1 MCTAM
6 KEWLADERNAGREE
20 GIREGEKRG
29 EKRGEMRGEKIGVKK
44 GENRFARL
52 TAALMASE
60 RLDDLNR
67 AVSDETFRDSLYR
80 EFAL

>member
-6 KEWLADERNAGREE
+6 KEWLADERNAGKQEGREE
-20 GIREGEKRG
+20 GRKEGEKC
-29 EKRGEMRGEKIGVKK
+29 
-44 GENRFARL
+44 GENRFASL
-52 TAALMASE
+52 TAALLALK

-67 AVSDETFRDSLYR
+67 AVSDEGFRTSLYR